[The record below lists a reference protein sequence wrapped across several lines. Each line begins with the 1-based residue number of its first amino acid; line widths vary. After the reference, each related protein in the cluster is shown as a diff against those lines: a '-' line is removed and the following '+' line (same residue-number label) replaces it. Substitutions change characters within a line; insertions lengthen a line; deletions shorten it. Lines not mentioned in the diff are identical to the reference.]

1 MSYTITPRC
10 PTNVRRSSERSISPN
25 PTKYDIIMLSY
36 LLFFPFLSPLSIR
49 CLYSMELNYM
59 GGEVPA
65 MANLAR
71 VPKHDD
77 LTRAGQR
84 YLPKVVFWVF
94 PLPFPFFISSQL
106 SFRFVLGNTEASM
119 GAREAWIFLI
129 FFKKMLSN
137 MLGRWGWGSQGI
149 DSILCFL

>member
-1 MSYTITPRC
+1 
-10 PTNVRRSSERSISPN
+10 
-25 PTKYDIIMLSY
+25 
-36 LLFFPFLSPLSIR
+36 
-49 CLYSMELNYM
+49 M

-129 FFKKMLSN
+129 FFKKN
-137 MLGRWGWGSQGI
+137 AFKHAGKVGLGFPR
-149 DSILCFL
+149 D